1 MIKPDR
7 PLRIALLA
15 EAVTLAHVAR
25 PIALARALA
34 PAGHQLL
41 LACDPRYSSF
51 AADGPWEYRPLR
63 SIPSAEFNKA
73 LAQGKPVYSF
83 EELSGYLDD
92 DLRLIGSFKPDLVVG
107 DFRLSLSVSARLA
120 RVPYA
125 AIANA
130 YWSPNYPGGYMLPVI
145 PLSRALP
152 VPIARS
158 LFNVFGPLAFIPHCQ
173 PLNRLR
179 RQHNLPSLGNN
190 LRRVYTDSDHLLIP
204 DIPDLYPVNP
214 GSHGSNGSS
223 YIGPLMWSPSV
234 PLPDWWDEPNAA
246 EHATVYVT
254 LGSSGPAHILPLVL
268 QALADL
274 PVKVWATT
282 AGAQAPSSVPAN
294 ARLASYLP
302 GDAAAQRAKL
312 MICNGGSLSTQQ
324 AIAAGI
330 PILGLASN
338 MDQFLNMAPIERH
351 QAGICLRSD
360 RLNPENIRRAAGEL
374 LASNTATT
382 AAGQLRQ
389 LLKPDVGIREVF
401 QFVANQLLEKAH
413 SDTH

>member
-1 MIKPDR
+1 MTRLER
-7 PLRIALLA
+7 PLRIALFA

-25 PIALARALA
+25 PIALARAIA

-51 AADGPWEYRPLR
+51 AADGPWQSQPLR
-63 SIPSAEFNKA
+63 SIPSAEFNEA
-73 LAQGKPVYSF
+73 LAKGKPVYSH
-83 EELSGYLDD
+83 ETLSSYVND
-92 DLRLIGSFKPDLVVG
+92 DLKLIESFKPDLVIG

-120 RVPYA
+120 RVPYM

-130 YWSPNYPGGYMLPVI
+130 YWSPGYLGGYALPVI
-145 PLSRALP
+145 PLSRVLP
-152 VPIARS
+152 IPLAAT
-158 LFNVFGPLAFIPHCQ
+158 LFHTFRPLAFIPHCQ
-173 PLNRLR
+173 PMNRLR

-190 LRRVYTDSDHLLIP
+190 LRRVYTDADHILMP
-204 DIPDLYPVNP
+204 DIPDLYPVAS
-214 GSHGSNGSS
+214 GSHGSS
-223 YIGPLMWSPSV
+223 YIGPLMWAPST
-234 PLPDWWDEPNAA
+234 PPPAWWEEPDPTEQAI
-246 EHATVYVT
+246 VYVT
-254 LGSSGPAHILPLVL
+254 LGSSGPGATLALVL

-274 PVKVWATT
+274 PVKVFAST

-302 GDAAAQRAKL
+302 GDAAAERAKL

-351 QAGICLRSD
+351 NAGICLRTD
-360 RLNPENIRRAAGEL
+360 RLSPERIRQAAITL
-374 LASNTATT
+374 LQSAVATT
-382 AAGQLRQ
+382 AARQLRQ
-389 LLKPDVGIREVF
+389 LLPKPEAGTRETF
-401 QFVANQLLEKAH
+401 HAIAKQLLQDSRSNSH
-413 SDTH
+413 